1 MVGLSFDI
9 EEFDL
14 PLERGGEISEEA
26 QIGVSAEG
34 AQRVLQLLRE
44 EGVRATF
51 FCTLN
56 FARHASEVMTAI
68 AAGGH
73 ETGSHGIYHSQF
85 SEEDLGVS
93 RKELEALTGQSVVG
107 FRMPRMM
114 KTRERALAEAG
125 YLYDSS
131 LNPTFIPGRYMHL
144 LKPRLP
150 HFRDGVMEIPTSV
163 TPLVRF
169 PLFWL
174 SAHILGKKEYEW
186 LAMRAL
192 KNCGLFTTYFHPW
205 EFYDLKSLGRRCR
218 IPGYIAQNS
227 GEEMMG
233 RLRSLIRKMKDA
245 GEEFVTYSEIYNA
258 YR

>member
-14 PLERGGEISEEA
+14 PLERRGEISEES
-26 QIGVSAEG
+26 QISVSAEG
-34 AQRVLQLLRE
+34 ALRVLRLLSD
-44 EGVRATF
+44 EGVKATF
-51 FCTLN
+51 FCTVN
-56 FARHASEVMTAI
+56 FARRAPEVMNGI
-68 AAGGH
+68 IAGGH
-73 ETGSHGIYHSQF
+73 ETGSHGMYHSRF
-85 SEEDLGVS
+85 AEEDLAAS
-93 RKELEALTGQSVVG
+93 RLELETLTSQRVIG

-114 KTRERALAEAG
+114 KTGERALAEAG

-144 LKPRLP
+144 REMRTP
-150 HFRDGVMEIPTSV
+150 HFRDGVLEIPTSV
-163 TPLVRF
+163 TPVVRF

-192 KNCGLFTTYFHPW
+192 KSCGLFTTYFHPW

-218 IPGYIAQNS
+218 IPGYIAHNS
-227 GEEMMG
+227 GERMLQ
-233 RLRSLIRKMKDA
+233 RLKSLITKMKEE
-245 GEEFVTYSEIYNA
+245 GEKFVTYTDIYNS